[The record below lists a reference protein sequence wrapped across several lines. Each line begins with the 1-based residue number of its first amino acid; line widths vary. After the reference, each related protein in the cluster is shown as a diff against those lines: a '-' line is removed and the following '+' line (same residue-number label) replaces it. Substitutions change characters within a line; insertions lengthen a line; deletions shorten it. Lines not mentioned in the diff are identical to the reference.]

1 MKNERGVTLIE
12 MIFSI
17 ILIGVIGIVASN
29 VFLFSTKS
37 VLTGN
42 NVREATQV
50 NRLAMDRMIRE
61 IRNVRDNKCVQTA
74 AAADFKFVDGQ
85 NNTVEF
91 SWAGAGA
98 PLLRNT
104 TDTLVGNVSSLAFT
118 YYNNADPPVNITALP
133 PTVCATPCAASCT
146 ATNIWSINI
155 DLTTQSGTETMQLR
169 SQVHPRS
176 F

>member
-1 MKNERGVTLIE
+1 MRNERGVTLIE
-12 MIFSI
+12 MILSI
-17 ILIGVIGIVASN
+17 VLIGIIGIVAAQA
-29 VFLFSTKS
+29 FLYSTQS

-42 NVREATQV
+42 SVREATQV
-50 NRLAMDRMIRE
+50 DRLAMDRMVRE

-98 PLLRNT
+98 PLLRNA

-118 YYNNADPPVNITALP
+118 YYDNANPPLDITAS
-133 PTVCATPCAASCT
+133 PTVCATPCAAAC
-146 ATNIWSINI
+146 AVTNIWSINI
-155 DLTTQSGTETMQLR
+155 NLTTQSGTQTVQLR
-169 SQVHPRS
+169 SQLHPRA

>member
-1 MKNERGVTLIE
+1 
-12 MIFSI
+12 
-17 ILIGVIGIVASN
+17 
-29 VFLFSTKS
+29 
-37 VLTGN
+37 
-42 NVREATQV
+42 
-50 NRLAMDRMIRE
+50 MDRMVRE

-74 AAADFKFVDGQ
+74 TATDFKFVDGQ

-98 PLLRNT
+98 PLLRNA
-104 TDTLVGNVSSLAFT
+104 TDTLVGKVSSLAFT
-118 YYNNADPPVNITALP
+118 YYSNADPPAEVA
-133 PTVCATPCAASCT
+133 PTVCATPCAATCA

-155 DLTTQSGTETMQLR
+155 DLTTQSGTETMRLR

>member
-1 MKNERGVTLIE
+1 MRNERGVTLIE
-12 MIFSI
+12 MILSI
-17 ILIGVIGIVASN
+17 ILIGIIGAIAAQA
-29 VFLFSTKS
+29 FFYSTQS
-37 VLTGN
+37 VLNGN
-42 NVREATQV
+42 LLREATQV
-50 NRLAMDRMIRE
+50 NRIAMDRMIRE

-74 AAADFKFVDGQ
+74 TATDFKFVDGQ

-104 TDTLVGNVSSLAFT
+104 TDTLVGNVSSLTFA
-118 YYNNADPPVNITALP
+118 YYDNAGAGLAPTSPPDF
-133 PTVCATPCAASCT
+133 CATPCAASCGQT
-146 ATNIWSINI
+146 RIWSINI
-155 DLTTQSGTETMQLR
+155 DMTTQSGTETMRLR